1 MNIRSLE
8 IVVILRLVIKKIFF
22 LNELPLVLS
31 CRKHIQTISGSSKAV
46 SEKNN
51 VARKLYQSTRK
62 AMQFRDSFLRM

>member
-8 IVVILRLVIKKIFF
+8 IVVILRLVIKNCFV

-46 SEKNN
+46 SE
-51 VARKLYQSTRK
+51 
-62 AMQFRDSFLRM
+62 